1 MYEATATLRKET
13 ITQDASLN
21 EVMVFTDRTVFVK
34 PRSVYASDFY
44 EAARSGLQPSVV
56 LVLSNPADY
65 QGEKVVLYQG
75 TEYTVT
81 RAYQRPERDTLELTL
96 EERTENGG

>member
-1 MYEATATLRKET
+1 MYEGTAVLRKET

-44 EAARSGLQPSVV
+44 EAARAGLQPSVV
-56 LVLSNPADY
+56 LIMSNPADY
-65 QGEKVVLYQG
+65 QGEKVVLYNG

-81 RAYQRPERDTLELTL
+81 RVFQRPERDTLELTL
-96 EERTENGG
+96 EERTKNGG